1 MTIIEREQQ
10 ILRVSQQGVHNSLDQ
25 ALATQLKPKSVRRL
39 MHLSWRI
46 MMISTIASMVLL

>member
-39 MHLSWRI
+39 MHLS
-46 MMISTIASMVLL
+46 